1 MVSEIAGRIP
11 RHVCRT
17 DLVSAGMAG
26 LAQAAKSYQP
36 DRGVTFQRFASSRIR
51 GAILDELRAR
61 DWASRSVRAKARDLA
76 QTTDQLTARLGR
88 QPSTAE
94 VATAMGASSEELDAI
109 NTDVYRALV
118 LNLDAL
124 PVEGKN
130 EESLFSGT
138 SAPDEDVLDNEKR
151 AYLVAAVD
159 SLPERLRRV
168 VVGYFF
174 EELPMQALA
183 EELGVTDSR
192 ISQMRAEALVLNLDA
207 LPVEGK
213 SEESLFSGTSAPD
226 EDILDNEKRAY
237 LVAAVDSLP
246 ERLRRVV
253 VGYFFEELPMQALA
267 EELGVTD
274 SRISQMRA
282 EALVLLRDA
291 INAQLDPDLVP
302 AEPSERVAKRRYAYY
317 AAVAAHDDYR
327 RRLDPAA
334 GQLSSLAKRNDLAA
348 LA

>member
-1 MVSEIAGRIP
+1 MPWGRPDSSARTEARRSTADGSATEEAEATEEQLVRTHLPLVNYMVSEIAGRIP

-36 DRGVTFQRFASSRIR
+36 ERGVSFPRFASSRIR

-61 DWASRSVRAKARDLA
+61 DWASRSVRAKARELA
-76 QTTDQLTARLGR
+76 QVTDQLTSKLGR
-88 QPSTAE
+88 QASTAE
-94 VATAMGASSEELDAI
+94 VAAAMGATAGELDAI

-124 PVEGKN
+124 PIEGGG
-130 EESLFSGT
+130 EEGLLSGAT
-138 SAPDEDVLDNEKR
+138 SPDDDILDNEKR

-159 SLPERLRRV
+159 HLPERLRRV

-174 EELPMQALA
+174 EELPMQVLA

-192 ISQMRAEALVLNLDA
+192 ISQMRAEALL
-207 LPVEGK
+207 
-213 SEESLFSGTSAPD
+213 
-226 EDILDNEKRAY
+226 
-237 LVAAVDSLP
+237 
-246 ERLRRVV
+246 
-253 VGYFFEELPMQALA
+253 
-267 EELGVTD
+267 
-274 SRISQMRA
+274 
-282 EALVLLRDA
+282 LLRDA
-291 INAQLDPDLVP
+291 INSQLDPELVAP
-302 AEPSERVAKRRYAYY
+302 EPSERVAKRRYAYY

-327 RRLDPAA
+327 RRLEPSA
-334 GQLSSLAKRNDLAA
+334 GRLASLSNRHDVAA

>member
-1 MVSEIAGRIP
+1 MRTGGRRGADGHSTVVDQAKAQEELVRSHLPLVNYMVSEIAGRIP

-76 QTTDQLTARLGR
+76 QVTDKLTAKLGR
-88 QPSTAE
+88 QPTPVE
-94 VATAMGASSEELDAI
+94 VAAVMGTSADELDAL
-109 NTDVYRALV
+109 NADVYR
-118 LNLDAL
+118 
-124 PVEGKN
+124 
-130 EESLFSGT
+130 
-138 SAPDEDVLDNEKR
+138 
-151 AYLVAAVD
+151 
-159 SLPERLRRV
+159 
-168 VVGYFF
+168 
-174 EELPMQALA
+174 
-183 EELGVTDSR
+183 
-192 ISQMRAEALVLNLDA
+192 ALVLNLDA

-213 SEESLFSGTSAPD
+213 SEESLFSGTPAPD
-226 EDILDNEKRAY
+226 EDVLDNETRAY
-237 LVAAVDSLP
+237 LGAAVDSLP

-253 VGYFFEELPMQALA
+253 VGYFCEELPMQVLA

-291 INAQLDPDLVP
+291 MNSQLDPDLVRP
-302 AEPSERVAKRRYAYY
+302 EASERVAKRRYAYY

-334 GQLSSLAKRNDLAA
+334 GQLSSLANKRNDLAA

>member
-1 MVSEIAGRIP
+1 MSPPAWPAWPKRP
-11 RHVCRT
+11 
-17 DLVSAGMAG
+17 S
-26 LAQAAKSYQP
+26 
-36 DRGVTFQRFASSRIR
+36 RGVTFQRFASSRIR

-88 QPSTAE
+88 QPSAAE

-124 PVEGKN
+124 EGKG
-130 EESLFSGT
+130 EENLFSGT

-159 SLPERLRRV
+159 NLPERLRRV

-174 EELPMQALA
+174 EELPMQ
-183 EELGVTDSR
+183 V
-192 ISQMRAEALVLNLDA
+192 
-207 LPVEGK
+207 
-213 SEESLFSGTSAPD
+213 
-226 EDILDNEKRAY
+226 
-237 LVAAVDSLP
+237 
-246 ERLRRVV
+246 
-253 VGYFFEELPMQALA
+253 LA

-302 AEPSERVAKRRYAYY
+302 DEPSERVAKRRYAYY

-334 GQLSSLAKRNDLAA
+334 GQLSRLAKSNDLAA

>member
-1 MVSEIAGRIP
+1 VESSAAEEREAAQEQLVRTHLPLVNYMVSEIAGRIP

-36 DRGVTFQRFASSRIR
+36 DRGVSFQRFASSRIR

-76 QTTDQLTARLGR
+76 QTTDQLTAKLGR

-94 VATAMGASSEELDAI
+94 VAAAMGATAGELDAI

-124 PVEGKN
+124 PVEGSG
-130 EESLFSGT
+130 EESLLTGAAS
-138 SAPDEDVLDNEKR
+138 PDDDVLDNEKR

-159 SLPERLRRV
+159 HLPERLRRV

-174 EELPMQALA
+174 EELPMQVLA

-192 ISQMRAEALVLNLDA
+192 ISQMRAEALL
-207 LPVEGK
+207 
-213 SEESLFSGTSAPD
+213 
-226 EDILDNEKRAY
+226 
-237 LVAAVDSLP
+237 
-246 ERLRRVV
+246 
-253 VGYFFEELPMQALA
+253 
-267 EELGVTD
+267 
-274 SRISQMRA
+274 
-282 EALVLLRDA
+282 LLRDA

-302 AEPSERVAKRRYAYY
+302 EEPSERIAKRRYAYY

-327 RRLDPAA
+327 RRLEPAA
-334 GQLSSLAKRNDLAA
+334 GQLSNLAKRRDVAA

>member
-1 MVSEIAGRIP
+1 VPWIQPDAGARTAGHRLAAASPAVKDQSRAEEELVRSHLPLVNYMVSEIAGRIP

-26 LAQAAKSYQP
+26 LAQAAKSYQS
-36 DRGVTFQRFASSRIR
+36 DRGVTFPRFASSRIR

-61 DWASRSVRAKARDLA
+61 DWASRSVRAKARDLS

-88 QPSTAE
+88 QPSAAE
-94 VATAMGASSEELDAI
+94 VATAMGASADELDAI
-109 NTDVYRALV
+109 NADVYRALV

-124 PVEGKN
+124 PVEGKH

-138 SAPDEDVLDNEKR
+138 PAPEDDVLDNEKR

-174 EELPMQALA
+174 EELPMQ
-183 EELGVTDSR
+183 V
-192 ISQMRAEALVLNLDA
+192 
-207 LPVEGK
+207 
-213 SEESLFSGTSAPD
+213 
-226 EDILDNEKRAY
+226 
-237 LVAAVDSLP
+237 
-246 ERLRRVV
+246 
-253 VGYFFEELPMQALA
+253 LA

-291 INAQLDPDLVP
+291 INAQLDPDLVAP
-302 AEPSERVAKRRYAYY
+302 EPSERVAKRRYAYY

-327 RRLDPAA
+327 RRLEPGA
-334 GQLSSLAKRNDLAA
+334 GQLASLAKRSDLAA

>member
-1 MVSEIAGRIP
+1 
-11 RHVCRT
+11 
-17 DLVSAGMAG
+17 MAG

-36 DRGVTFQRFASSRIR
+36 DRGVSFQRFASSRIR

-61 DWASRSVRAKARDLA
+61 DWASRSVRAKARDMA
-76 QTTDQLTARLGR
+76 QVTDQLTARLGR
-88 QPSTAE
+88 QPSAAE
-94 VATAMGASSEELDAI
+94 VATAMGATEGELDAI
-109 NTDVYRALV
+109 NSDVYRALV

-130 EESLFSGT
+130 EESMFSGT
-138 SAPDEDVLDNEKR
+138 ASPDEDVLDNEKR

-159 SLPERLRRV
+159 HLPERLRRV

-174 EELPMQALA
+174 EELPMQ
-183 EELGVTDSR
+183 V
-192 ISQMRAEALVLNLDA
+192 
-207 LPVEGK
+207 
-213 SEESLFSGTSAPD
+213 
-226 EDILDNEKRAY
+226 
-237 LVAAVDSLP
+237 
-246 ERLRRVV
+246 
-253 VGYFFEELPMQALA
+253 LA

-291 INAQLDPDLVP
+291 INAQLDPELVP

-327 RRLDPAA
+327 RRLEPGA
-334 GQLSSLAKRNDLAA
+334 GELASLSKRHDLAA

>member
-88 QPSTAE
+88 QPSAAE
-94 VATAMGASSEELDAI
+94 LATAMGSSADELDAI
-109 NTDVYRALV
+109 NADVYR
-118 LNLDAL
+118 
-124 PVEGKN
+124 
-130 EESLFSGT
+130 
-138 SAPDEDVLDNEKR
+138 
-151 AYLVAAVD
+151 
-159 SLPERLRRV
+159 
-168 VVGYFF
+168 
-174 EELPMQALA
+174 
-183 EELGVTDSR
+183 
-192 ISQMRAEALVLNLDA
+192 ALVLNLDA

-213 SEESLFSGTSAPD
+213 SEESLFSGTPAP
-226 EDILDNEKRAY
+226 EDDVLDNEKRAY
-237 LVAAVDSLP
+237 LVAAVDTLP

-253 VGYFFEELPMQALA
+253 VGYFFEELPMQLLA

-302 AEPSERVAKRRYAYY
+302 PEPPNGWPSAVMPTTRPWPLTTTTAGASSPRPANWPAWSSAATSPPWPRPGPQISAEVPAEISGSGCGRRSGL
-317 AAVAAHDDYR
+317 R
-327 RRLDPAA
+327 
-334 GQLSSLAKRNDLAA
+334 
-348 LA
+348 